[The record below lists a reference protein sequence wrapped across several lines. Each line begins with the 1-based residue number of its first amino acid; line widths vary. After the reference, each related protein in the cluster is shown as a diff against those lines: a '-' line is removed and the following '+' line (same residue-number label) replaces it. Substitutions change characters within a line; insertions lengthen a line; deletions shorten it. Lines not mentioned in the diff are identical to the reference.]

1 MGCSHETAVQ
11 ALPVYSP
18 VRRRVAARR
27 PDLGGVQMNWGWRAK
42 AVCVCAAL
50 LAAALPATGRTQS
63 SHGDPDE
70 IRLAV
75 METPAGTLLE
85 DIISGRAQPGFTP
98 VIERGLAVQAM
109 PEKTYWL
116 RLRLDIPADGRARFI
131 RLDRQAIERLRL
143 YQAGPPVVLQAEA
156 GLGQPSPGLPRWPDA
171 FALPIPAQAQ
181 GKLALYLELEG
192 QGYLNLQ
199 PELLTGDE
207 LRSRD
212 RLSSTIHSLLYGAM
226 ALIVLLA
233 AIRHRRGDRH
243 ALGVALAAFVCL
255 LASVVGNYHLQLT
268 LGGASITENPALPA
282 ALWILACAP
291 LLVATQQYAGHD
303 KNFPALGLALD
314 RMGLA
319 VLVLGFAALLVPAGY
334 LGQLQVTALAMLVSV
349 SAVCILAMLFDP
361 RHWRWASIA
370 AWLGLIAAL
379 AAMVLSMLQ
388 LIPATF
394 LARRGFELMLALQ
407 LALYLGLPWFRRLMQ
422 SRARRKRVVVPELS
436 AEEKIARARENM
448 LVSLS
453 AALENA
459 AEGDLQWIAYR
470 RLLEGLKPVLAQR
483 AAAVVA
489 MNFHGD
495 DLLLV
500 EPKSADVR
508 YQSLLAQR
516 SGLLKNLS
524 RCHAPQQI
532 GISFADADG
541 PTQKAQLAVI
551 PLPIDKPGWGAL
563 LVERNADANYSEGE
577 LDFCTELAALA
588 TTAGDEAA
596 EMMQARHQA
605 EFDGESGVYKREL
618 IEQTLR
624 LMHETAFLKH
634 TVLSVLGIGIDNYE
648 AIAPEA
654 ASDAVRSLVDVIRD
668 EVDYGEVIGRLNSSE
683 FLVLTPGRTIGQACE
698 LGERICAQARKRTLA
713 HPSGHALSVSLG
725 VSQAQPG
732 ERSPQLM
739 LARVTRALG
748 KARQYGGNQVQ
759 AIASTNL

>member
-1 MGCSHETAVQ
+1 MGFSHEAAAW
-11 ALPVYSP
+11 ALLMHSP
-18 VRRRVAARR
+18 ARR
-27 PDLGGVQMNWGWRAK
+27 FLGDSEVSCGWVAK
-42 AVCVCAAL
+42 TVCVCVIMLIAV
-50 LAAALPATGRTQS
+50 LPGTGRAQPLDS
-63 SHGDPDE
+63 DPGA
-70 IRLAV
+70 IQIAV
-75 METPAGTLLE
+75 METPTGTLLE

-98 VIERGLAVQAM
+98 VIERGLTVLAI
-109 PEKTYWL
+109 PGKSYWL
-116 RLRLDIPADGRARFI
+116 RLRMDIPTDGRARFI
-131 RLDRQAIERLRL
+131 RLDRQAIEHLRL
-143 YQAGPPVVLQAEA
+143 YQPGPPVALQAET
-156 GLGQPSPGLPRWPDA
+156 GLRQSSPSLPRWPDA
-171 FALPIPAQAQ
+171 FALPIPAQTQ
-181 GKLALYLELEG
+181 GKVALYLELEG

-199 PELLTGDE
+199 PALLTGDE
-207 LRSRD
+207 LQSRD
-212 RLSSTIHSLLYGAM
+212 QLSSAVHSLLYGMM

-233 AIRHRRGDRH
+233 FIRHRRGDGH
-243 ALGVALAAFVCL
+243 ALGVALAAFVCV

-268 LGGASITENPALPA
+268 LGGASITENPALPT

-303 KNFPALGLALD
+303 KNFPALGRALD
-314 RMGLA
+314 RLGLA
-319 VLVLGFAALLVPAGY
+319 ALILGFVVLLVPVEY
-334 LGQLQVTALAMLVSV
+334 LGQLQVAGLLLLASASV
-349 SAVCILAMLFDP
+349 VCIVAMMFDP
-361 RHWRWASIA
+361 RQWRWAPIA
-370 AWLGLIAAL
+370 VWLGLIAAL

-394 LARRGFELMLALQ
+394 LVRRGFELLLALQ
-407 LALYLGLPWFRRLMQ
+407 LALYLGLPWIRRSMQ
-422 SRARRKRVVVPELS
+422 NRAKLKRVVVPELS
-436 AEEKIARARENM
+436 AEEKIAQAREKM

-470 RLLEGLKPVLAQR
+470 RLLEGLKPVLPQQ

-489 MNFHGD
+489 MNFHGE

-508 YQSLLAQR
+508 YQALLAQR

-541 PTQKAQLAVI
+541 PMQKAQLAVI

-563 LVERNADANYSEGE
+563 LVERSADVNYSEDE
-577 LDFCTELAALA
+577 LDLCTELAALA

-605 EFDGESGVYKREL
+605 DFDGESGVYKREL
-618 IEQTLR
+618 IEQTLQR
-624 LMHETAFLKH
+624 MHETAFLKH
-634 TVLSVLGIGIDNYE
+634 TLLSVLSIGIDNYE
-648 AIAPEA
+648 AIVPDAT
-654 ASDAVRSLVDVIRD
+654 SDAVRSLVDVIRD
-668 EVDYGEVIGRLNSSE
+668 EVDYGEIIGRLTPSE
-683 FLVLTPGRTIGQACE
+683 FLVLAPGRTIAQACE
-698 LGERICAQARKRTLA
+698 LGERICAQARRQTLA
-713 HPSGHALSVSLG
+713 HPSGCALSVSLG
-725 VSQAQPG
+725 VSQMQPG

-739 LARVTRALG
+739 LARVARALG